1 MEDQK
6 LKAPDVPVQRRGLT
20 AIDGVITLI
29 IILLIVQMWLLS
41 ATLAAYLADHT
52 GAVLPAAIVSGLIFA
67 GCAALYAFVDGVDR
81 RSRR

>member
-1 MEDQK
+1 MENQK
-6 LKAPDVPVQRRGLT
+6 LKAPNTPVQTRGLT

-29 IILLIVQMWLLS
+29 VILLIVQMWLLS

-52 GAVLPAAIVSGLIFA
+52 GAVLPAALVSGLIFA
-67 GCAALYAFVDGVDR
+67 GCAALYSFVDGVDR